1 MSIYKKRRVN
11 FDKDKLMFRTKES
24 INLSNSLGC
33 SIQETYCSYATPQNP
48 LGKRWRNDILIRTVK
63 LLQNPKTKTYADFI
77 HKRVDCIQPDQN
89 GEYGTKESIALS
101 IDTAKHVIEVV
112 KESIKEAGFIAPVWE
127 LETRDRSVK
136 TKKLS
141 KATLKLIEKLNA
153 LGCLTFKG

>member
-1 MSIYKKRRVN
+1 MMTTAQCIFIKT
-11 FDKDKLMFRTKES
+11 FDKDKLVFKAKDTRTS
-24 INLSNSLGC
+24 PMGR
-33 SIQETYCSYATPQNP
+33 
-48 LGKRWRNDILIRTVK
+48 RWQKNIFNRTVA

-101 IDTAKHVIEVV
+101 IAAAQYAIAA
-112 KESIKEAGFIAPVWE
+112 IKEIIRKDGRFVVPAWK

-141 KATLKLIEKLNA
+141 KATLKRIEKFKK
-153 LGCLTFKG
+153 LGLVPLASSTS